1 MLTLYR
7 RLMRLYPAAYVREY
21 GDEMVYVFRQ
31 AQDAVRQQSLQ
42 RRARFWMRELY
53 GLLAGAYCAQ
63 CGDFPRSLFRRY
75 DMQSDFRFPRP
86 AVAVMT
92 ALLAFV
98 MFAIEKMRHI
108 ATTPPGVFD
117 PLWSPWAVLGRLAFG
132 VFAMCIYGAIGYGV
146 ILALRKAGIRK

>member
-1 MLTLYR
+1 MSAFYR
-7 RLMRLYPAAYVREY
+7 RLLRLYPAAYLREY

-31 AQDAVRQQSLQ
+31 VREDARQQDL
-42 RRARFWMRELY
+42 RRRMRFWIRELS
-53 GLLAGAYCAQ
+53 GLLAGAYRVQ
-63 CGDFPRSLFRRY
+63 FTDFHRNLSRRF

-108 ATTPPGVFD
+108 ATTPPGAFD
-117 PLWSPWAVLGRLAFG
+117 PLWSPWSVLGRLAFG